1 MSQKYA
7 KPNKQ
12 TKNPDPTIP
21 MVKNFLKSIESP
33 MCPDK
38 NIPIEYAAKNETSID
53 PNKEFPSGPL
63 NGSHP
68 SLPNSL
74 CVESG
79 FKTDFTI
86 DGGFL
91 VAWYIV

>member
-1 MSQKYA
+1 M
-7 KPNKQ
+7 Q
-12 TKNPDPTIP
+12 TKSPDPTIP

-33 MCPDK
+33 MWPEK
-38 NIPIEYAAKNETSID
+38 NIPMEYAAKNETSME
-53 PNKEFPSGPL
+53 PNSEFPSGPL

-68 SLPNSL
+68 SLPNSR

-86 DGGFL
+86 EGGFL
-91 VAWYIV
+91 VA